1 MTGLTEGP
9 RDRPPDAAVADERES
24 RPRGDEPDP
33 LAAQAEELGRL
44 AAEWLVAQGRPTGAG
59 LAWPTRPGDEETNSS
74 LHQGTGGAVLALL
87 ESRAHF
93 GEDRFGEAALLGA
106 RSIAEDVRAADHD
119 SLYFGLAGHAFVLR
133 RVQRELGDEES
144 GAAADRA
151 LARIRER
158 FDGERWSPM
167 FELFAGNA
175 GIGLAALAVADLEL
189 AVTAVAPYL
198 KLADE
203 TGAGVNWPV
212 RPSPPRSHHIAHGTL
227 GIALALAEVGRAA
240 GRADLIEAAL
250 RGAADVV
257 ARDEAGP
264 EGFLVPHSDPPHRP
278 DIIERYSY
286 GWCNGPAGDAIAFRL
301 LGDVT
306 GDPAWAGYGERCWH
320 TLTTCGLPQR
330 LRPGFWDN
338 GARCCGTAGGL
349 ATACDRLAV
358 RAAAAA
364 AGGAAAGGAAAVAAG
379 AAAGAGA
386 VEAAEAAGA
395 AAQDGTAAF
404 AEVLIGDIIAR
415 ATVDDAGARW
425 SNYEHKATP
434 PELEPQTG
442 WAHGNAGIIR
452 ELLRYARVRTGRD
465 PAYAVAMPDHP
476 QVAAGSVVGERKAR
490 S

>member
-1 MTGLTEGP
+1 VTGLTEGP
-9 RDRPPDAAVADERES
+9 QGRPRDARDERAE
-24 RPRGDEPDP
+24 RGGPDP
-33 LAAQAEELGRL
+33 LAARAEELGLL
-44 AAEWLVAQGRPTGAG
+44 ATEWLVAQGRPTGAG
-59 LAWPTRPGDEETNSS
+59 LAWSTRPGDEETNPS

-106 RSIAEDVRAADHD
+106 RSIAEDVATADHD

-133 RVQRELGDEES
+133 AVQRELGDEES

-151 LARIRER
+151 LARIRAR
-158 FDGERWSPM
+158 FDGERWNPM

-203 TGAGVNWPV
+203 TAGGVNWPV

-240 GRADLIEAAL
+240 GRRDLIELAL
-250 RGAADVV
+250 RGAADAV
-257 ARDEAGP
+257 ARNEAGP
-264 EGFLVPHSDPPHRP
+264 EGFVVPHSDPPHRP

-286 GWCNGPAGDAIAFRL
+286 GWCNGPAGDAIVFRL

-306 GDPAWAGYGERCWH
+306 GDPAWAGHGDRCWH

-338 GARCCGTAGGL
+338 SARCCGTASVL
-349 ATACDRLAV
+349 AAASDRLAV
-358 RAAAAA
+358 RAAAPAPAPATATVAA
-364 AGGAAAGGAAAVAAG
+364 AATAADGAAQGGIG
-379 AAAGAGA
+379 
-386 VEAAEAAGA
+386 
-395 AAQDGTAAF
+395 AF
-404 AEVLIGDIIAR
+404 AEVLFADIDAR
-415 ATVDDAGARW
+415 ATVDAAGARW

-452 ELLRYARVRTGRD
+452 ELLRYARLRTGRD

-476 QVAAGSVVGERKAR
+476 QVAAESGAGDRCR
-490 S
+490 

>member
-1 MTGLTEGP
+1 MTGLTDGP
-9 RDRPPDAAVADERES
+9 QG
-24 RPRGDEPDP
+24 RPRTERDEPDP
-33 LAAQAEELGRL
+33 TAARAQELGLL
-44 AAEWLVAQGRPTGAG
+44 ATEWLVAQGRPTGAG

-74 LHQGTGGAVLALL
+74 LHQGTGGAVMALL

-106 RSIAEDVRAADHD
+106 RSIAEDVGTADHD

-133 RVQRELGDEES
+133 AVQRQLGDEES

-158 FDGERWSPM
+158 FDGERWNPM

-189 AVTAVAPYL
+189 AVTAVTPYL

-203 TGAGVNWPV
+203 TGSGVNWPV
-212 RPSPPRSHHIAHGTL
+212 RPSPPRSHHVAHGTL
-227 GIALALAEVGRAA
+227 GIALALAETGRAT
-240 GRADLIEAAL
+240 GREDLIELAL

-286 GWCNGPAGDAIAFRL
+286 GWCNGPAGDAIVFRL

-306 GDPAWAGYGERCWH
+306 GDPAWSGYGDRCWH
-320 TLTTCGLPQR
+320 TVTTCGLPQR

-338 GARCCGTAGGL
+338 SARCCGTASVL

-358 RAAAAA
+358 QAAAAR
-364 AGGAAAGGAAAVAAG
+364 
-379 AAAGAGA
+379 
-386 VEAAEAAGA
+386 
-395 AAQDGTAAF
+395 QDDTAAF
-404 AEVLIGDIIAR
+404 AEVLFADIETH
-415 ATVDDAGARW
+415 ATVDAAGARW
-425 SNYEHKATP
+425 SNYEHTATP

-452 ELLRYARVRTGRD
+452 ELLRYARLRTGRD
-465 PAYAVAMPDHP
+465 PAYALAMPDHP